1 MDRDERYLIRIMFKN
16 RIFYSDAQAFED
28 LFTKIM
34 RYGYPEFRA
43 VKPQGAF
50 GDKKNDGYIIDTGV
64 FYQVYGPED
73 IAKSIDKAISKL
85 KEDFKGLVEKWSD
98 KVTIKEFCYVVNDKY
113 KGAQVTVHEKLLE
126 LNKVLDELQGEY
138 AITTD
143 LMVANRLEDMLFELT
158 EDQIIDVIGS
168 LPPRTT
174 ALYDVD
180 YNALN
185 EVIEHIMSIPAKNY
199 LDDFYVPN
207 FEGKI
212 KFNGLSTL
220 IKNRLES
227 ASINYGDVETYFEY
241 NGEFLRNDLRN
252 RFKGLYE
259 ESKIQIDDEQPQCSD
274 RRYIYILEKS
284 MPKQAT
290 AYIQQ
295 AVECLMAYYF
305 ESCDIF
311 EAPPKEEV

>member
-1 MDRDERYLIRIMFKN
+1 MDRDERYLIRIIFKN

-34 RYGYPEFRA
+34 RYKYPEFRA

-50 GDKKNDGYIIDTGV
+50 GDKKNDGYIINTGI

-73 IAKSIDKAISKL
+73 IARSIDRAISKL
-85 KEDFKGLVEKWSD
+85 KEDSKGLVEKWSD

-113 KGAQVTVHEKLLE
+113 KGALVSVHEKLLE
-126 LNKVLDELQGEY
+126 LKNVLDELNKECS
-138 AITTD
+138 IETN

-158 EDQIIDVIGS
+158 DDQIIDVIGGF
-168 LPPRTT
+168 PPRIT

-185 EVIEHIMSIPAKNY
+185 EVIEHIMGIPAKNY
-199 LDDFYVPN
+199 MDDFYVPD

-212 KFNGLSTL
+212 KFNGLSRL
-220 IKNRLES
+220 IKSRLE
-227 ASINYGDVETYFEY
+227 AAAINYGDVEAYFEY
-241 NGEFLRNDLRN
+241 NGDFLRNDLKN

-259 ESKIQIDDEQPQCSD
+259 KSKLQIDDEQPQCFD
-274 RRYIYILEKS
+274 RRYIYILEES

-290 AYIQQ
+290 ISIQQ
-295 AVECLMAYYF
+295 AVECLMSYYF

-311 EAPPKEEV
+311 EAPPEEEV